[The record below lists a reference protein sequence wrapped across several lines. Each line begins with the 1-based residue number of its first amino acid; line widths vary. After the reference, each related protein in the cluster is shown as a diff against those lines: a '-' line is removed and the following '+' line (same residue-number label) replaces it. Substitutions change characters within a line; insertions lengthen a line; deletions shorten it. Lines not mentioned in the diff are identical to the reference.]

1 MIRRNSWKEYQKQI
15 ADDRYYYARSCI
27 RQNFFPGSEKA
38 FIDILQ
44 NDLGRDLHGHR
55 LPLRHRAA
63 RNDHDRRSA
72 AIRLDDRSGL

>member
-1 MIRRNSWKEYQKQI
+1 MKRNSWKEYQKQI

-44 NDLGRDLHGHR
+44 NDLGLSLIH
-55 LPLRHRAA
+55 
-63 RNDHDRRSA
+63 
-72 AIRLDDRSGL
+72 I